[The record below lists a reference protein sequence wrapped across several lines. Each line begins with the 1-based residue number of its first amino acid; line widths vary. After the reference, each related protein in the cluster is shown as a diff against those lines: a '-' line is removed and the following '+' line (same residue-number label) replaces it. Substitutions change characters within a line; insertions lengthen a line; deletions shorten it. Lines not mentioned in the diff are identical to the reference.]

1 MIKQPTIIIFDQE
14 TTSFNAASIIQQ
26 SYSTIYCTSSSQ
38 LLTELQHHQDS
49 IKIIIYCAYFN
60 TNDYQLIQTIK
71 TSYVVPEFILLSHD
85 YGIDIFTDIAKLGI
99 FSIHNSSIHHAI
111 IELDI
116 NDIFSETLTYQQL
129 LEKRLNHV
137 LDIDLF
143 FTYQNLLNQITHPI
157 HHTSLPATL
166 PPSSDQSANHP
177 PHILIIEDNISL
189 NLKLC
194 NWLTKY
200 GMSTTAAYT
209 GETAYYLFKTQPFDL
224 IILDLG
230 LPDQN
235 GSNLIQEFRKLNF
248 NTPTILLTA
257 YKDYDSLLSCMKEGA
272 FEYIT
277 KPFNPSCL
285 IKKIRYTL
293 YFSQIRALNTPNR

>member
-26 SYSTIYCTSSSQ
+26 SYSTIYCTSPSQ

-143 FTYQNLLNQITHPI
+143 FTYQNLLNQITHPT
-157 HHTSLPATL
+157 HHNSLPATL
-166 PPSSDQSANHP
+166 PPASDQSANHP

-200 GMSTTAAYT
+200 DMSTTAAYT
-209 GETAYYLFKTQPFDL
+209 GETAYYLFKT
-224 IILDLG
+224 
-230 LPDQN
+230 
-235 GSNLIQEFRKLNF
+235 
-248 NTPTILLTA
+248 
-257 YKDYDSLLSCMKEGA
+257 
-272 FEYIT
+272 
-277 KPFNPSCL
+277 
-285 IKKIRYTL
+285 
-293 YFSQIRALNTPNR
+293 